1 MYGVDWT
8 QTQYR
13 DLWKPLYSGIAA
25 RLKISMYYRD
35 NNIPQSVAEQADYW
49 ARRYTTKTQ
58 PDAADYVNANAGV
71 DTSKY

>member
-1 MYGVDWT
+1 
-8 QTQYR
+8 
-13 DLWKPLYSGIAA
+13 
-25 RLKISMYYRD
+25 MYYRD

-71 DTSKY
+71 DTSKYWSSLLSHKV